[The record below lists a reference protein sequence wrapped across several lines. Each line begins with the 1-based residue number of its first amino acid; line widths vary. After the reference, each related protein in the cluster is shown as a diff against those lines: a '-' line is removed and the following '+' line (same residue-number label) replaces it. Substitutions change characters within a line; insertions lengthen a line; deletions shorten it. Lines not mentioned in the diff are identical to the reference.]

1 MPNLFFEKEA
11 LKEGATIVCGVDEV
25 GRGPVAGPVV
35 AVACVMPFK
44 KIIKGVK
51 DSKMLSKN
59 KREELFDRINCV
71 ANEIGVGYVMPE
83 KIDLVNILNATLEAM
98 RLAILALPILPD
110 FILVDGPFEIP
121 IKGIFQKTLIKG
133 DSKSYSI
140 AAASIIAKVTRDRM
154 MEIYDILYP
163 GYDFSKNVGY
173 LSKKHLEAI
182 RSIGPSPIHRKS
194 FRPLRK

>member
-11 LKEGATIVCGVDEV
+11 LKEGATIVCGVDEA

-35 AVACVMPFK
+35 AVACVMPFRR
-44 KIIKGVK
+44 IIKDVK

-71 ANEIGVGYVMPE
+71 AHEIGVGYVMPE

-98 RLAILALPILPD
+98 RNAILALPILPD
-110 FILVDGPFEIP
+110 FILVDGTFEIP
-121 IKGIFQKTLIKG
+121 VNGIFQKTVVKG

-154 MEIYDILYP
+154 MEMYDVLYP
-163 GYDFSKNVGY
+163 GYDFSKNAGY
-173 LSKKHLEAI
+173 LSKKHLKAIEA
-182 RSIGPSPIHRKS
+182 IGPSPIHRMS